1 MMVFKSTL
9 VLLVSRWWLLWLKS
23 DCIEVYEKNNSD
35 VQLIFDTSKYILVTL
50 MVSVTV
56 VSSVTE
62 CSIMFNDNK
71 VLKVLGWGHFLIDK
85 PIWVYSVAQFLTEVQ
100 NQLQRLRYQWLKF
113 TVLADSV
120 SLPNSLLFDIL
131 CLTHTLKLAFIKLQ
145 KNLSV
150 YDLVGRVRGRVFFL
164 IHTYINFYSM
174 NMHRLSEEAAF
185 QGEKQIVHSFSWC
198 PHTSLFFSVSSP
210 QWHIV

>member
-1 MMVFKSTL
+1 MMVFNSTL

-50 MVSVTV
+50 MVSVTA
-56 VSSVTE
+56 VSSDTE
-62 CSIMFNDNK
+62 CSIMFKDNK

-85 PIWVYSVAQFLTEVQ
+85 PIWVYSVAQFLREVQ

-131 CLTHTLKLAFIKLQ
+131 CLTHTLKLACFKVAEKLIC
-145 KNLSV
+145 V
-150 YDLVGRVRGRVFFL
+150 W
-164 IHTYINFYSM
+164 
-174 NMHRLSEEAAF
+174 
-185 QGEKQIVHSFSWC
+185 FSG
-198 PHTSLFFSVSSP
+198 
-210 QWHIV
+210 